1 MTWLAPL
8 GLLGLLGV
16 VLLIVIY
23 IIKPNYQQNLIS
35 STFVWRFSLK
45 FRKKRLPVSKLNNIL
60 IFLCQLGILTI
71 CGLLLARPV
80 LANEHRGDESER
92 IVIIDASASMLAES
106 AGQTRFERAVE
117 DVTRL
122 VDGAFDEGATVS
134 IIVADNTP
142 AFIAQ
147 RATADA
153 HDDVVAALADLV
165 ADKACSYN
173 SANMDGAITLCE
185 EILLYNPDA
194 QIILYTAT
202 TYLEKQGITVVD
214 VSHEEDW
221 NAAILNVTA
230 EYNENNHYEIA
241 IDLGCFGRT
250 DQLTV
255 NCIVNGVNGKAESS
269 TTLSRTEF
277 FDPSEEQK
285 TVTFTTDDFGGA
297 ALYSFDHLEV
307 YVTVADS
314 LTDDNSFFLY
324 GGMKPT
330 IRVQYA
336 SSIPNNYFG
345 GAVRTIREMMKN
357 QWNIEFKELKA
368 DEQAATEGF
377 DFYIYEH
384 RMPSVLPTDGVVL
397 LVDPKGE
404 PEGAGIRLGQTFA
417 VDSDSTMASGTP
429 SEIMTFVDPSRITIA
444 KYTEIVSQDGY
455 DELAYFNGTPV
466 ILAKNQPDAKVV
478 VLAFDLNYSSLA
490 LQPDFAFLMYNIF
503 NHYIPPTLTSN
514 SFEIGDVVDLTAR
527 GTDLKLSGPGIVEQL
542 FEEGHG
548 QVTLDKP
555 GVYTVTQTPMAGDQ
569 MIIDTFFVK
578 IPEAESDFSRQV
590 DSLPVADVDAELS
603 IEFEDL
609 ILYFAIALVCLMFIE
624 WWLYTRK
631 SY

>member
-8 GLLGLLGV
+8 GLLGLIGV

-45 FRKKRLPVSKLNNIL
+45 FKKKRLPVSKLNNIL

-80 LANEHRGDESER
+80 LASEHRGDESER
-92 IVIIDASASMLAES
+92 IIIIDASANMLAET
-106 AGQTRFERAVE
+106 AGQTRFDRAVE

-122 VDGAFDEGATVS
+122 VDGAFDDGAAVS
-134 IIVADNTP
+134 IIVADHTP
-142 AFIAQ
+142 AFLAQ
-147 RATADA
+147 RATADSR
-153 HDDVVAALADLV
+153 DDVTAALADL
-165 ADKACSYN
+165 AASDACSYS
-173 SANMDGAITLCE
+173 SANMDAAVALCE
-185 EILLYNPDA
+185 EILIYNPDA

-214 VSHEEDW
+214 VSHEDDW
-221 NAAILNVTA
+221 NAAILDVTA
-230 EYNENNHYEIA
+230 EYNENNHYEIN

-255 NCIVNGVNGKAESS
+255 NCIVYGMNGKADAS

-307 YVTVADS
+307 YITVADS
-314 LTDDNSFFLY
+314 LINDNTFFLY
-324 GGMKPT
+324 GGIKPT

-357 QWNIEFKELKA
+357 QWSIDFKELKA
-368 DEQAATEGF
+368 GETPATEGF
-377 DFYIYEH
+377 DLYIYEH

-397 LVDPKGE
+397 LVDPQGE
-404 PEGAGIRLGQTFA
+404 PEGAGIRFGQTWA
-417 VDSDSTMASGTP
+417 VNSDSTMASGTP
-429 SEIMTFVDPSRITIA
+429 GPIMNYVDPSRITIA
-444 KYTEIVSQDGY
+444 KYTEVISQDGY
-455 DELAYFNGTPV
+455 DELAYFNGAPV

-514 SFEIGDVVDLTAR
+514 SFEIGDLVELTAR
-527 GTDLKLSGPGIVEQL
+527 GTNLKLSAPDGSETL
-542 FEEGHG
+542 FEEGRG
-548 QVTLDKP
+548 QITLDKP
-555 GVYTVTQTPMAGDQ
+555 GSYTVTQTPMAGEQ

-578 IPEAESDFSRQV
+578 IPEAESNFSLQV

-603 IEFEDL
+603 IDYEDL
-609 ILYFAIALVCLMFIE
+609 LLYFAIALVCFMFIE